1 MTTTGAGPEEQ
12 AGPPHLS
19 FPSDAGWCCC
29 ARGRF
34 ISASFSD
41 LHSHRLGLFAL
52 NGEPSP
58 APSWVLAM
66 GTCIYQG
73 AEQCGR
79 SSTSVLSPGRCLPL
93 FISSEL
99 KILISERLLAAL
111 L

>member
-1 MTTTGAGPEEQ
+1 MQDGA
-12 AGPPHLS
+12 AVHVADLFLPH
-19 FPSDAGWCCC
+19 F
-29 ARGRF
+29 
-34 ISASFSD
+34 

-58 APSWVLAM
+58 AQSWVLAM
-66 GTCIYQG
+66 GTRIYQG